1 MIKKSLNILIF
12 LFIFSL
18 YFVSFLMIYDTFRER
33 KLVGIEDNALDIFEK
48 EIKNKDTNPEPT
60 SDSTG
65 GGGGSGISYQSY
77 TILGSIDIPKI
88 GFSSIILKEFTYDAM
103 NVGTIKSYGTDLN
116 EPGGF
121 VISGHNFRGRS
132 LFMYNVHRL
141 VGGDKF
147 YITDTSG
154 RQIEYT
160 VYEVLRYVSP
170 DDTSSYTTYDG
181 LHATLVT
188 CEDGGKTRVI
198 VKAKA

>member
-1 MIKKSLNILIF
+1 MVKKSLNILIF

-33 KLVGIEDNALDIFEK
+33 KLAGIEGNALDVFEK
-48 EIKNKDTNPEPT
+48 EIKNKETTPEP
-60 SDSTG
+60 DNANTG
-65 GGGGSGISYQSY
+65 GGGGGISYQSY
-77 TILGSIDIPKI
+77 TILGSIDIPRI

-103 NVGTIKSYGTDLN
+103 NVGTIKSFGSELN

-141 VGGDKF
+141 VGGDKV
-147 YITDTSG
+147 YITDATG

-181 LHATLVT
+181 LHVTLVT

>member
-1 MIKKSLNILIF
+1 MVKRSLNILIF
-12 LFIFSL
+12 FFIFSL
-18 YFVSFLMIYDTFRER
+18 YFISFLMIYDTFRER
-33 KLVGIEDNALDIFEK
+33 KLAGIEGDALDIFEK
-48 EIKNKDTNPEPT
+48 EVKNKETTPEPENN
-60 SDSTG
+60 SG
-65 GGGGSGISYQSY
+65 GGGGGIAYQSY
-77 TILGSIDIPKI
+77 TILGSIDIPRI

-103 NVGTIKSYGTDLN
+103 NVGTIKSFGSELN

-141 VGGDKF
+141 VGGDKI
-147 YITDTSG
+147 YISDTSG

-170 DDTSSYTTYDG
+170 DDTSSYTSYDG
-181 LHATLVT
+181 LHVTLIT
-188 CEDGGKTRVI
+188 CEDGGKTRVV

>member
-1 MIKKSLNILIF
+1 MVRRSLNILIF

-18 YFVSFLMIYDTFRER
+18 YFISFLMIYDTFRER
-33 KLVGIEDNALDIFEK
+33 KLAGIEGNALDVFEK
-48 EIKNKDTNPEPT
+48 EVKNKETTPT
-60 SDSTG
+60 DNGNSSG
-65 GGGGSGISYQSY
+65 GGIAYQSY

-103 NVGTIKSYGTDLN
+103 NVGTIKSFGSELN

-132 LFMYNVHRL
+132 LFMYNVYRL
-141 VGGDKF
+141 VGGDKI
-147 YITDTSG
+147 YITDTTG
-154 RQIEYT
+154 RQVEYT

-188 CEDGGKTRVI
+188 CEDGGKTRII

>member
-1 MIKKSLNILIF
+1 MVRRSLNILIF
-12 LFIFSL
+12 LLIFSL
-18 YFVSFLMIYDTFRER
+18 YFISFLMIYDTFRER
-33 KLVGIEDNALDIFEK
+33 KLAGIEGNALDVFEK
-48 EIKNKDTNPEPT
+48 EVKNKETTPT
-60 SDSTG
+60 DNGNSSG
-65 GGGGSGISYQSY
+65 GGIAYQSY

-103 NVGTIKSYGTDLN
+103 NVGTIKSFGSELN

-132 LFMYNVHRL
+132 LFMYNVYRL
-141 VGGDKF
+141 VGGDKI
-147 YITDTSG
+147 YITDTTG
-154 RQIEYT
+154 RQVEYT

-188 CEDGGKTRVI
+188 CEDGGKTRII